1 MLQQLPHCQ
10 TQWER
15 PVLGKVGLGLG
26 ASCQPCTPMGRPESV
41 TLFTNPWT
49 QERSLQHH
57 LGKTGALTLINSV
70 KGEDRV
76 GSISC
81 HPNLY
86 RANLSQIPEY
96 PPHPSMLLASLSAVE
111 FYSFALLP
119 ICLSCFPMKANKS
132 LLWGLGVMPEAEQ
145 SSGTSEEA
153 D

>member
-1 MLQQLPHCQ
+1 MPN
-10 TQWER
+10 
-15 PVLGKVGLGLG
+15 PVGKACPGSSRFG
-26 ASCQPCTPMGRPESV
+26 AGGIMSSMHSHGRPDSV

-49 QERSLQHH
+49 QERPLQHH
-57 LGKTGALTLINSV
+57 LGKTGALTLTNSV

-86 RANLSQIPEY
+86 RAHLSQIPEY
-96 PPHPSMLLASLSAVE
+96 PPHPSMLPASLSALE

-132 LLWGLGVMPEAEQ
+132 LLWGLRVMPEAEQ